1 MAKDRTSTSRTKRP
15 PAITLED
22 REGELINLALEA
34 AEDRIRS
41 GKASDSL
48 LIQFIRHSSTKAQL
62 EKEKLEADVELA
74 KAKAEAIRQEER
86 IEELYMSA
94 IDAMKRYSGQSEEDD
109 YD

>member
-1 MAKDRTSTSRTKRP
+1 MAKDRTTTGRTKRP
-15 PAITLED
+15 PAITIED
-22 REGELINLALEA
+22 REDELINLALDQ
-34 AEDRIRS
+34 AEERIRS

-86 IEELYMSA
+86 IEETYLKA
-94 IDAMKRYSGQSEEDD
+94 IEALKRYSGQGEDTD